1 MAEQKQLMQ
10 HGIALFNAGR
20 FYESHEALEEAWNR
34 APRAERFFLQS
45 LVHCAVAWHHAANGN
60 FTGAAL
66 QARRALRKLAGYL
79 PQHGGVDTRTLH
91 AQLAG
96 WLESWQ
102 RGAAAE
108 RATIGVRP

>member
-1 MAEQKQLMQ
+1 MQ

-20 FYESHEALEEAWNR
+20 FYESHEVLEEAWNR

-45 LVHCAVAWHHAANGN
+45 LVHCAVAWHHATHGN
-60 FTGAAL
+60 ADGAVL
-66 QARRALRKLAGYL
+66 QTRRALRKLAGYL
-79 PQHGGVDTRTLH
+79 PEHEGVDTRALH
-91 AQLAG
+91 QRLSE
-96 WLESWQ
+96 WLEAWQ

>member
-1 MAEQKQLMQ
+1 MAELKRLMQ
-10 HGIALFNAGR
+10 HGIALFNAGG

-79 PQHGGVDTRTLH
+79 PQHDGVDTRAL
-91 AQLAG
+91 QERLLE
-96 WLESWQ
+96 WLEAWQ
-102 RGAAAE
+102 RGTAAG